1 MKDANYHFFVQ
12 NQNTLKYTINPDL
25 YKNKD
30 GLVYMKV
37 FGKLVANS
45 LLEKD
50 IVGIDFAHSF
60 LKFLFNMP
68 YEFEDLHDEFD
79 EVTFKNYENMRNMS
93 EADLKSLEQSFL
105 IYSRGKEVELIKNG
119 TNIQVVY
126 LFFHNSKLFK
136 IGQY

>member
-1 MKDANYHFFVQ
+1 MKNANYHFFVQ
-12 NQNTLKYTINPDL
+12 NPNTLKYTINPDL

-37 FGKLVANS
+37 FGKLVANC

-50 IVGIDFAHSF
+50 IIGIDFTHSF
-60 LKFLFNMP
+60 LKFLFDMP

-105 IYSRGKEVELIKNG
+105 VYSRGQEVELIENG
-119 TNIQVVY
+119 TNIQVF
-126 LFFHNSKLFK
+126 LFFFNLKLIK
-136 IGQY
+136 I